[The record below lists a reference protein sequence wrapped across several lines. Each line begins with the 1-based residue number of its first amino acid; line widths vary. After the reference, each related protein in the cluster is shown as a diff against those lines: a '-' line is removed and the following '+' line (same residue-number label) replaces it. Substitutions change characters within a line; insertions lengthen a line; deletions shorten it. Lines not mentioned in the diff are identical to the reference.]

1 MGESLSSI
9 YRKQPII
16 ISIEMVTGPPYR
28 GNVSCTLYHWHFN
41 IQAEEEKREE
51 IADQGYTEPGN
62 SAFLELENICS
73 CLSVLCRPEILQYF
87 SLENSVEKFQEGN
100 SHETSKIM

>member
-1 MGESLSSI
+1 
-9 YRKQPII
+9 
-16 ISIEMVTGPPYR
+16 V
-28 GNVSCTLYHWHFN
+28 
-41 IQAEEEKREE
+41 
-51 IADQGYTEPGN
+51 
-62 SAFLELENICS
+62 FLELENIRS